1 MALVGNISGSKQSSS
16 VIGVS
21 GSVIIANQPDA
32 LFPALPGSDTTFFVS
47 GSHGSGVS
55 VFGGDLVV
63 SGSLTGKNG
72 MFMTGDLLEMTGTLK
87 VTNGI
92 SGSLTQLT
100 DGTSYLIAGTNI
112 QITSSSNGPITISS
126 PTGNQGAQGSQ
137 GPQGDQGPQGNQGNQ
152 GNQGVQGPQG
162 DIGAQGAQGDIGAQ
176 GAQGDIGAQGAQGDI
191 GAQGAQGDI
200 GAQGAQGDIGAQG
213 AQGDIGAQG
222 AQGDTGPQG
231 FQGDTGPQGF
241 QGAQGFQ
248 GDTGAQGFQGDT
260 GAQGA
265 QGSGFNTVK
274 YPAYTRVLT
283 SDGTSTGAIA
293 EQYLTFISGSNVLT
307 VTGSIEP
314 GTDGIYALGAPEKRW
329 SNVYTNDLHL
339 KNDRGDW
346 TIVEEEEDLTIRNN
360 KNGNWYK
367 FALIQINKS

>member
-200 GAQGAQGDIGAQG
+200 GAQGAQGD
-213 AQGDIGAQG
+213 
-222 AQGDTGPQG
+222 TGPQG